1 MKLPLKVVPIEGDR
15 DFVNV
20 RDAANH
26 RVVEVIRK
34 ADGEALV
41 TACNAHDQ
49 MVAFLE
55 DIDLIEHPD
64 AGDHNPL
71 CQEGTDNATVLD
83 NIIARARELRA
94 ALAAAGVN

>member
-49 MVAFLE
+49 
-55 DIDLIEHPD
+55 
-64 AGDHNPL
+64 
-71 CQEGTDNATVLD
+71 
-83 NIIARARELRA
+83 
-94 ALAAAGVN
+94 LAAALRNAKRQLGYANKHIDCESEIAMIDAALVAAGAS

>member
-49 MVAFLE
+49 LVAALTATMLTLGR
-55 DIDLIEHPD
+55 DGANMANGPHR
-64 AGDHNPL
+64 
-71 CQEGTDNATVLD
+71 QEWEA
-83 NIIARARELRA
+83 ARA
-94 ALAAAGVN
+94 ALTAAGAA